1 MTAVSIT
8 AKANRRIGTLGAYR
22 YADVP
27 IDATADTALAG
38 ITTSSTVREV
48 LVILDACIARDRQT
62 TTAGIGRATVALTS
76 TAPSDIQLSAS
87 ALAVGANGSSTP
99 VTIGT
104 LTATAGNQ
112 FSLTFTKVSGTGSTN
127 NSQFAISGT
136 TLQYTGTAAQATAG
150 TKSVRVR
157 VTDSNGGTFEEA
169 LTITVS

>member
-62 TTAGIGRATVALTS
+62 TTAGIGRALW
-76 TAPSDIQLSAS
+76 P
-87 ALAVGANGSSTP
+87 
-99 VTIGT
+99 
-104 LTATAGNQ
+104 
-112 FSLTFTKVSGTGSTN
+112 
-127 NSQFAISGT
+127 
-136 TLQYTGTAAQATAG
+136 
-150 TKSVRVR
+150 
-157 VTDSNGGTFEEA
+157 
-169 LTITVS
+169 